1 MAGPPAPR
9 VSVILPSY
17 NHASYVVQAVES
29 VLSQSFGDLELI
41 VTDDGSTDGTADK
54 IRSVSDPRLYLEV
67 LPANRGYSSALNASI
82 ARARG
87 EMIALHCSDDAFLP
101 GKLERQVAFLD
112 ANPDIAAVFG
122 KPMFVDME
130 GQPCPPGSHPFDGI
144 FIDDLPDRF
153 AWLRRFFLH
162 GNGLCH
168 PTALVRRAVFDEVG
182 EYDPLLVQLQD
193 FDFWV
198 RVCSRY
204 EIRVL
209 NEPLVAYRVLE
220 GQNTSWPT
228 AEAVRRTTWETRR
241 VLRRFLAFDSELIM
255 PAFGT
260 DFAELGLKPDLSP
273 RAALGLL
280 LAARG
285 EDPGRQVFAL
295 ELLEGAAAQG
305 DPGVDHFMFS
315 QLTGELDPFNLRLR
329 EAEKQAVERFHAAER
344 RAAAAEARGNK
355 LEQSAAAAED
365 RANAAEARSN
375 ELNQRA
381 ASAEDRANAA
391 EARSNERDQR
401 AAAAEDRA
409 NVAEARSNALDQRA
423 AAAEALAHAVTSS
436 TIWRSTTPLRR
447 LVGSRPAV
455 RTAVR
460 WVLSLAR
467 RSAAAM
473 SPQEDARTRR
483 EGNSI
488 ERYGASSS
496 DSPLHEAGAAE
507 NKPSGPMDGR
517 SDPSPVEHVL
527 PAPAPPFV
535 LPEAEPAAAEPV
547 AAVQLRPEWEYVPE
561 GLPPND
567 SSATGWDHPSVIETQ
582 RRKWPEFVRAIQSTN
597 PLGVYHEAAHIES
610 ENPAAHNFVLA
621 FAYVLAR
628 AAVGRRSLSVLD
640 WGGGLGHYAVIAR
653 ATLPEVS
660 IEYTVFDLPGICA
673 AGQVG
678 LPDVRFTSDVE
689 ECLSRPYDL
698 ILASS
703 SLQYAT
709 DWRGLLRRFAA
720 SATDWI
726 FLSRTPFVD
735 RSPSF
740 VVVQRP
746 HSAGGYQTEYF
757 SHVFN
762 RAELLAEVAA
772 AGLVLEREFLMIIER
787 VAAVG
792 APEPFEYRGFLLSAG
807 KDEAADGGWRKQAD
821 EGVVMQPLA
830 LVAGHLREGP
840 VHLSSGDMK

>member
-1 MAGPPAPR
+1 VARSPAPR

-17 NHASYVVQAVES
+17 NHAPYVVQAVES

-54 IRSVSDPRLYLEV
+54 IRSVSDPRLHFEV

-101 GKLERQVAFLD
+101 GKLERQVTFLD

-122 KPMFVDME
+122 KPTFVDME

-144 FIDDLPDRF
+144 FIDDLADRF

-168 PTALVRRAVFDEVG
+168 PTALVRRAVFDEAG

-198 RVCSRY
+198 RVSSRH

-209 NEPLVAYRVLE
+209 NEPLIAYRVLE
-220 GQNTSWPT
+220 GQNASWPS

-241 VLRRFLAFDSELIM
+241 VLRRFLAFDRELIM
-255 PAFGT
+255 PAFST

-273 RAALGLL
+273 RAAFGQL
-280 LAARG
+280 LAARS

-295 ELLEGAAAQG
+295 ELLEAAAAQD

-329 EAEKQAVERFHAAER
+329 EAEKQAAERFHAAER
-344 RAAAAEARGNK
+344 RATFAETRSNELDQRAAT
-355 LEQSAAAAED
+355 AED
-365 RANAAEARSN
+365 RANLAEARSN
-375 ELNQRA
+375 EL
-381 ASAEDRANAA
+381 
-391 EARSNERDQR
+391 DQR

-409 NVAEARSNALDQRA
+409 NLAEARSNALDQLTAAAEDRANRAEARSNALDQRA

-436 TIWRSTTPLRR
+436 TIWRSTMPLRR
-447 LVGSRPAV
+447 LVGSRPAIH
-455 RTAVR
+455 TAAR
-460 WVLSLAR
+460 WALSLAR
-467 RSAAAM
+467 GS
-473 SPQEDARTRR
+473 T
-483 EGNSI
+483 
-488 ERYGASSS
+488 
-496 DSPLHEAGAAE
+496 AAE
-507 NKPSGPMDGR
+507 KQPSWPMDGR
-517 SDPSPVEHVL
+517 PDPSPVEHVL
-527 PAPAPPFV
+527 PVPAPSLV

-660 IEYTVFDLPGICA
+660 IEYTLCS
-673 AGQVG
+673 
-678 LPDVRFTSDVE
+678 T
-689 ECLSRPYDL
+689 Y
-698 ILASS
+698 LASVPRGRKGCPTCS
-703 SLQYAT
+703 SPAM
-709 DWRGLLRRFAA
+709 
-720 SATDWI
+720 
-726 FLSRTPFVD
+726 SRN
-735 RSPSF
+735 
-740 VVVQRP
+740 
-746 HSAGGYQTEYF
+746 AC
-757 SHVFN
+757 
-762 RAELLAEVAA
+762 RA
-772 AGLVLEREFLMIIER
+772 RTT
-787 VAAVG
+787 
-792 APEPFEYRGFLLSAG
+792 
-807 KDEAADGGWRKQAD
+807 
-821 EGVVMQPLA
+821 
-830 LVAGHLREGP
+830 
-840 VHLSSGDMK
+840 